1 MTSCGFKQR
10 KMRVIAI
17 NSIPYGIKQS
27 IVDLLALLTAPV
39 ELLAEN
45 RFTVSPEIST
55 ALNISRNR
63 WQRLNILIAIPSKE
77 TPACS

>member
-1 MTSCGFKQR
+1 MK
-10 KMRVIAI
+10 VIVI
-17 NSIPYGIKQS
+17 NSIQYGIKQS

-45 RFTVSPEIST
+45 RFTVSPAIAK
-55 ALNISRNR
+55 ALNSSRNR
-63 WQRLNILIAIPSKE
+63 WQRLNTLITIPSKE